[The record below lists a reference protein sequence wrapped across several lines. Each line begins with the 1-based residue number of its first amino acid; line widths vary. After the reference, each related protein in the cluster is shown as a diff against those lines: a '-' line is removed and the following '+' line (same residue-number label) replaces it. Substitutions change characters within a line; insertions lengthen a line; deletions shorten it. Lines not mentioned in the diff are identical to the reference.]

1 MPDGLYDRDI
11 VLWSEQHAD
20 RLRRM
25 AAGERVN
32 DVDWVNL
39 IEEVEAI
46 GRSEQRAVES
56 LLIHAMQHLLK
67 IAAWPEHTAR
77 EHWRNEIAAF
87 VANAQHAYTPSM
99 RQRIDID
106 VLWLHARRAVQQM
119 RMDGQPP
126 GATPADCPYRLD
138 DLLDPAASIDALVVR
153 LLS

>member
-11 VLWSEQHAD
+11 LLWSEQHAD

-32 DVDWVNL
+32 DVDWLHL

-56 LLIHAMQHLLK
+56 LLIRAMQHLLK
-67 IAAWPEHTAR
+67 IIAWPEHTAR
-77 EHWRNEIAAF
+77 EHWRNEVAAF
-87 VANAQHAYTPSM
+87 LGDAQHAYTPSM
-99 RQRIDID
+99 RQRIDVG
-106 VLWLHARRAVQQM
+106 VLWLHARRSVLQM
-119 RMDGQPP
+119 TMDEQRP

-138 DLLDPAASIDALVVR
+138 DLLDPAAAVDDLLARR
-153 LLS
+153 LP